1 MQNNGS
7 TWRKWDLHIHTPSTK
22 LNNQYKDTDENL
34 GNFIDILEKSDV
46 EKLFT
51 YPPPNL
57 LDSTWF
63 LEQISI
69 IFFLYFFEK

>member
-46 EKLFT
+46 EVFGIT
-51 YPPPNL
+51 
-57 LDSTWF
+57 D
-63 LEQISI
+63 
-69 IFFLYFFEK
+69 YFNIESYNTFIQ